1 MLTYTFLSE
10 MTHRLN
16 KFTCKAPK
24 LLILTPSFLCSE
36 KFKQKVD
43 ISSISEKYE
52 EDLIN
57 RDIVDQELLLWQ
69 LKWLAVAS
77 KYRLDTLAKATKKC
91 D

>member
-1 MLTYTFLSE
+1 MTYCFNS
-10 MTHRLN
+10 
-16 KFTCKAPK
+16 FICKAAK
-24 LLILTPSFLCSE
+24 LLILTPSGLCSE
-36 KFKQKVD
+36 KFKENVD
-43 ISSISEKYE
+43 ISSILEEYV

-57 RDIVDQELLLWQ
+57 RDVVDQELLLWQ